1 MELNFTHRVKNFHCV
16 LCNITCSR
24 KGEFDRHINT
34 QKHYKNSNSPMS
46 CKKILKPT
54 ASEKHQTD
62 DNNPEYKK
70 IRYVCECGKKY
81 TGQSGLWKHRQVCV
95 GINDPNFG
103 HYKTDIIKNNNTCNS
118 SLSPRQE
125 HSENNIT
132 TIFDRNINK
141 YAEDFTLNSTAND
154 IQALTKL
161 VMEVVKNNRELQKQ
175 NHQIQQQMIDVCKN
189 TGNTH
194 IISNT
199 NSNNK
204 TFNLQFFLN
213 EQCKDAMN
221 INDFVDTFKL
231 HFNDLEQVGKVG
243 YVEGISDIIIKRLN
257 AMDIYKRPIHCSD
270 AKRDTLFV
278 KDMNIW
284 EKDNETND
292 KLRNAIKCI
301 TKKNSDMLTQWS
313 DTHPHSRNSNSPMNN
328 TYMSLIIQAM
338 GGKGEL
344 VDNENRII
352 RKISK
357 TVLIER
363 EGIYL

>member
-1 MELNFTHRVKNFHCV
+1 MELNFTHRIKTFHCV
-16 LCNITCSR
+16 LCNILCSR
-24 KGEFDRHINT
+24 KGEFDRHIST
-34 QKHYKNSNSPMS
+34 QKHYKNANNGLSKHSEEY
-46 CKKILKPT
+46 
-54 ASEKHQTD
+54 EKHITD
-62 DNNPEYKK
+62 STTIEPRKRLY
-70 IRYVCECGKKY
+70 ICECGKKY
-81 TGQSGLWKHRQVCV
+81 TGQSGLWKHRQLC
-95 GINDPNFG
+95 
-103 HYKTDIIKNNNTCNS
+103 
-118 SLSPRQE
+118 LSPNEKTLCNQ
-125 HSENNIT
+125 SENNIPA
-132 TIFDRNINK
+132 INDKNINK
-141 YAEDFTLNSTAND
+141 YAEELTLNTASD
-154 IQALTKL
+154 IQSLTKL
-161 VMEVVKNNRELQKQ
+161 VMEVVKNNIELQKQ

-313 DTHPHSRNSNSPMNN
+313 DTHPQSRNSNSPMNN
-328 TYMSLIIQAM
+328 TYMSLILQAM
-338 GGKGEL
+338 GGKGDL

-363 EGIYL
+363 DGTYL